1 MAQQERTQEWRGR
14 DARGVVSQ
22 NLDSVESGVDEA
34 IDSAKEAVHEFRGKA
49 EEVADAVL
57 DRVNRSW
64 ERHRPRIEAYMTSH
78 PWIVFGGLILLAYLF
93 SAKERTR

>member
-57 DRVNRSW
+57 DRVNKSW
-64 ERHRPRIEAYMTSH
+64 ERQRLRIEAYMTSH